1 VDEASSSTPSRRAR
15 ETSGVSHNGQATR
28 KPVRA
33 ICALPMTNTNSHSRR
48 QLGATRVAFL
58 AAAFGCW
65 AGAADAE
72 PKKAEPPAHGDALK
86 AREQRA
92 TMSPEAS
99 RYCADVAAT
108 AGAARN
114 ARMEKELAE
123 LEQQIIRRTG
133 ELEAKRAELQAVI
146 DRREAMVKKADER
159 LVAIYARM
167 RPDAAA
173 AQFADM
179 DEEMAAAMLMRLEPK
194 KSSAIL
200 NEMEAARA
208 VALTRKVAGLST
220 LPSTGMKQ

>member
-1 VDEASSSTPSRRAR
+1 MK
-15 ETSGVSHNGQATR
+15 QQ
-28 KPVRA
+28 VRA
-33 ICALPMTNTNSHSRR
+33 IRAAL
-48 QLGATRVAFL
+48 V
-58 AAAFGCW
+58 AAAFGCS
-65 AGAADAE
+65 AETAHAE
-72 PKKAEPPAHGDALK
+72 PKKPEPPVHGDSAK
-86 AREQRA
+86 ARQQRA
-92 TMSPEAS
+92 APSPEVE
-99 RYCADVAAT
+99 RYCADVSAT

-114 ARMEKELAE
+114 ARMEKELME
-123 LEQQIIRRTG
+123 LEQLIVRRTA
-133 ELEAKRAELQAVI
+133 ELEAKRAELQAAI

-208 VALTRKVAGLST
+208 VALTKKVAGLST
-220 LPSTGMKQ
+220 LPQSGIKQ

>member
-1 VDEASSSTPSRRAR
+1 MTDTDTHSKHCFAAIRIALIAASIGCFSR
-15 ETSGVSHNGQATR
+15 
-28 KPVRA
+28 
-33 ICALPMTNTNSHSRR
+33 
-48 QLGATRVAFL
+48 GAE
-58 AAAFGCW
+58 
-65 AGAADAE
+65 AE
-72 PKKAEPPAHGDALK
+72 PKRPEPSALGDAPR
-86 AREQRA
+86 AREQRQA
-92 TMSPEAS
+92 PSADGA

-123 LEQQIIRRTG
+123 LEQQIVGRTA

-208 VALTRKVAGLST
+208 VALTKKVAGLST
-220 LPSTGMKQ
+220 FPQNGMKR

>member
-1 VDEASSSTPSRRAR
+1 
-15 ETSGVSHNGQATR
+15 
-28 KPVRA
+28 
-33 ICALPMTNTNSHSRR
+33 MTDTNSPMQHRSRANR
-48 QLGATRVAFL
+48 FALVA
-58 AAAFGCW
+58 AVFGCSTV
-65 AGAADAE
+65 AAHCE
-72 PKKAEPPAHGDALK
+72 PKKPEPPAHGDSVI
-86 AREQRA
+86 ARQQRA
-92 TMSPEAS
+92 STSSEAE

-108 AGAARN
+108 ASAARN
-114 ARMEKELAE
+114 ARVEKELME
-123 LEQQIIRRTG
+123 LEQQIIRRTA

-208 VALTRKVAGLST
+208 VALTKKVAGLST
-220 LPSTGMKQ
+220 LPQGGIKQ

>member
-1 VDEASSSTPSRRAR
+1 MTDTNPHMKHRTRANR
-15 ETSGVSHNGQATR
+15 
-28 KPVRA
+28 
-33 ICALPMTNTNSHSRR
+33 IAL
-48 QLGATRVAFL
+48 VAAVL
-58 AAAFGCW
+58 GCW
-65 AGAADAE
+65 TGSVLAE
-72 PKKAEPPAHGDALK
+72 PKRPEPPARSDSGM
-86 AREQRA
+86 ARQQRDSA
-92 TMSPEAS
+92 SSEAE

-108 AGAARN
+108 ASAARN
-114 ARMEKELAE
+114 ARVEKELME
-123 LEQQIIRRTG
+123 LEQQIIRRTA

-173 AQFADM
+173 AQFANM

-208 VALTRKVAGLST
+208 VALTKKVAGLST
-220 LPSTGMKQ
+220 FPQGGIKQ